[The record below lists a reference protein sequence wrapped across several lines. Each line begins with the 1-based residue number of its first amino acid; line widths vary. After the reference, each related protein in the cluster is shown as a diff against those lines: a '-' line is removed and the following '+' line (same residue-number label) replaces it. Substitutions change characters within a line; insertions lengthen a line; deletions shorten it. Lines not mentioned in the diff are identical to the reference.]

1 MSPEFALDGDKRR
14 GVGRVQQRVV
24 VVGGANMDV
33 SVSSQ
38 TPLLPHDSTPGEIHC
53 TPGGVAR
60 NVAENL
66 ARLGVSV
73 SLISVVGGDLFG
85 QRLAQATALAGVNVD
100 ALLVLPDQ
108 RTASYMALH
117 GPSGEL
123 SVAVNDMG
131 ILEALS
137 PVVLQTHQQQ
147 LHRAHCVML
156 DCNLSAASLAWLLQP
171 VTSRDTLPPIFVDAV
186 SVAKCTRL
194 VPHLAQIHTLKVNR
208 LEAQALSGRAVRS
221 VDDALQACRQLHDLG
236 VRNVVLSLGK
246 DGACWCND
254 AGQVGHKAARAVQIV
269 NTNGAGD
276 AMMAGLVHAY
286 LLGMSLV
293 EAVDWASACAQIT
306 LASVQANAPTLSP
319 AAVQSHSR
327 LETKTK

>member
-1 MSPEFALDGDKRR
+1 MSPKFIVDGSKRR
-14 GVGRVQQRVV
+14 VLQRVV
-24 VVGGANMDV
+24 AVGGVNMDV

-38 TPLLPHDSTPGEIHC
+38 TRLLPNDSTPGEIHC

-66 ARLGVSV
+66 ARLGINV
-73 SLISVVGGDLFG
+73 SLISVLGGDLFG
-85 QRLAQATALAGVNVD
+85 QRLAEATAQAGVNVD
-100 ALLVLPDQ
+100 TLQVLPDH

-117 GPSGEL
+117 GPAGEL
-123 SVAVNDMG
+123 SFAVNDMR

-137 PVVLQTHQQQ
+137 PTLLQTHQQWLQ
-147 LHRAHCVML
+147 LADCVVL
-156 DCNLSAASLAWLLQP
+156 DCNLSSPSLAWLLQP
-171 VTSRDTLPPIFVDAV
+171 VTTRDALPPIFVDGV

-194 VPHLAQIHTLKVNR
+194 MPHLAHIHTLKVNR
-208 LEAQALSGRAVRS
+208 LEAQALTGQALGC
-221 VDDALQACRQLHDLG
+221 VDDALRASRQLHDLG

-246 DGACWCND
+246 DGACWCD
-254 AGQVGHKAARAVQIV
+254 DLGQVGHSPSGNVQIV

-276 AMMAGLVHAY
+276 AMTAGLVHAY
-286 LLGMSLV
+286 LLGLPLR

-319 AAVQSHSR
+319 AAVQSHLR
-327 LETKTK
+327 LETETK